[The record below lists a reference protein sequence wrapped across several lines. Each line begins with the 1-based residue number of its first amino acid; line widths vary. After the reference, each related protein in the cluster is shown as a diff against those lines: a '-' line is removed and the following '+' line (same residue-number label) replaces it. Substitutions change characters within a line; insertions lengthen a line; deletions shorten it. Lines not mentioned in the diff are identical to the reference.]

1 MNKTQNIHEQEL
13 PPVLRLQRRSSMASG
28 MAITLALAIFAL
40 GVNAQSPIPI
50 SREEQEQRY
59 PVPIDC
65 RMSPWSNWSEC
76 DPCLKQR
83 FRSRSILAFGQFNGK
98 SCVDVLGDRQSC
110 EPTQECEEIQE
121 NCGNDFQ
128 CETGRCIKRRL
139 LCNGDNDCGD
149 YSDENDCDDDPRTP
163 CRDRVVEESELGL
176 TAGYGINI
184 LGMDPLRTPF
194 DNEFY
199 NGLCDRVR
207 DEKTYYRKP
216 WNVASL
222 IYETKADKNFRTEN
236 YDEHLEVFRA
246 INQEKTWN
254 FNANLALKFS
264 PTEVP
269 EKGAGGVSPTKH
281 SSKPTDISAKFK
293 LSYLMGKNFRRLS
306 SYFSHSKKM
315 FVHLRG
321 VVQLGRFVMRNR
333 DVVLRSTFLDDVK
346 ALPTSYEKGEY
357 FGFLE
362 TYGTHYSTSG
372 SLGGQYEMIYVL
384 DKASMKEKGVD
395 LNDVKHCLGL
405 NLDLNIPL
413 QDNLMD
419 ASVTASVNAD
429 GCIKTDKG
437 KIVNITRDNIID
449 DVISFI
455 RGGTRQQA
463 ILLKEKILRGEKTVD
478 KTDFANWASS
488 LADAPALISQRM
500 SPIYNLIPLKI
511 KDAYIKKQNLEK
523 AVEDYIDE
531 FSTKKCYPCQNGGTV
546 ILLDGQCLCS
556 CPMMFRGIACEIHQ
570 KI

>member
-1 MNKTQNIHEQEL
+1 
-13 PPVLRLQRRSSMASG
+13 MASG

-40 GVNAQSPIPI
+40 GVNAQMPIPV
-50 SREEQEQRY
+50 SREEQEQHY
-59 PVPIDC
+59 PIPIDC

-98 SCVDVLGDRQSC
+98 SCVDVLGDRQGC

-163 CRDRVVEESELGL
+163 CRDRVAEESELGL

-184 LGMDPLRTPF
+184 LGMEPLRTPF

-216 WNVASL
+216 WNVVSL
-222 IYETKADKNFRTEN
+222 IYETKADKSFRTEN
-236 YDEHLEVFRA
+236 YDEHLEVFKA
-246 INQEKTWN
+246 INREKTSN
-254 FNANLALKFS
+254 FNADFALKFS
-264 PTEVP
+264 ATEVP
-269 EKGAGGVSPTKH
+269 EKGAGEVSPAEP
-281 SSKPTDISAKFK
+281 SSKPTNISAKFK
-293 LSYLMGKNFRRLS
+293 FSYFMGKNFRRLS
-306 SYFSHSKKM
+306 SYFSQSKKM

-372 SLGGQYEMIYVL
+372 SLGGQYEIVYVL

-395 LNDVKHCLGL
+395 LNDVKHCLGF
-405 NLDLNIPL
+405 NMDLRIPL
-413 QDNLMD
+413 QDDLKD

-429 GCIKTDKG
+429 GCIKTDNG
-437 KIVNITRDNIID
+437 KTVNITRDNIID

-455 RGGTRQQA
+455 RGGTREQA
-463 ILLKEKILRGEKTVD
+463 ILLKEKILRGDKTFD

-488 LADAPALISQRM
+488 LANAPALISQRM

-531 FSTKKCYPCQNGGTV
+531 FSTKRCYPCLNGGTI
-546 ILLDGQCLCS
+546 ILLDGPCLCS
-556 CPMMFRGIACEIHQ
+556 CPMMFRGMACEIHQ